1 MNLEKI
7 VLELMGRIQECE
19 EKVQQYKQ
27 RLEKAEEEIEKL
39 KSNENEEEIDE
50 DNITRSQVRNKAID
64 EIKLRLKLKEEQ
76 IKVGNREEGGGIVIC
91 NKNDKKCY
99 KFYYSKTYGGDSNS
113 DKVISWSGIL
123 EKDINNSIDGYIF
136 TIIKEQQM
144 YILIFTNKQLVKL
157 INDTNKQV
165 DSKKKYHFSFEIE
178 NGTVFETRGDKHIN
192 VSYSLNNFASM
203 K

>member
-19 EKVQQYKQ
+19 EKINEYKQ
-27 RLEKAEEEIEKL
+27 RLEKAETEIDKL
-39 KSNENEEEIDE
+39 KSNENEEETDD
-50 DNITRSQVRNKAID
+50 DNITRSQVRNKVID
-64 EIKLRLKLKEEQ
+64 EIKLKLKLKEDQ
-76 IKVGNREEGGGIVIC
+76 IKVGNREEGGGIVIYNEN
-91 NKNDKKCY
+91 NKRCY

-136 TIIKEQQM
+136 AIIKEQQM
-144 YILIFTNKQLVKL
+144 YILIFSNQELVKL

-178 NGTVFETRGDKHIN
+178 NGTVLETRGYKHID
-192 VSYSLNNFASM
+192 VSYSLNNFTSM